1 MGTVCSP
8 WNACPSN
15 SRLPPQSSGPPFLS
29 IWQGFVTVTC
39 RQKCPWLL
47 ISTPSTSPTP
57 LRGRKSTETCPVESC
72 LARSCRFHPR
82 SFLEAGLAG
91 GCMLAAQVVVNVL
104 QQQDLGAYW
113 PADPHSRLAEPEAPA
128 YPRAI
133 WTLKKKLHVALRF
146 SLPSP
151 QLWSVLSTVGVWQEL
166 QTLVPPRT
174 SEGRAFMHWAS
185 YLTAARGG
193 MNLQPQPCGNW
204 VRTEFPGRRRQHLPF
219 VLGSGKESFCKHGH
233 RALLIW
239 LHGALATQATPVKH
253 LDKELVRTDFPEPA
267 DELDFSTNRWKPLLP

>member
-151 QLWSVLSTVGVWQEL
+151 QLWSVLSTVGVWQNSKLWCPLE
-166 QTLVPPRT
+166 
-174 SEGRAFMHWAS
+174 E
-185 YLTAARGG
+185 
-193 MNLQPQPCGNW
+193 
-204 VRTEFPGRRRQHLPF
+204 
-219 VLGSGKESFCKHGH
+219 
-233 RALLIW
+233 
-239 LHGALATQATPVKH
+239 PVKEGLSCTGLPISQLPEGEWTCNH
-253 LDKELVRTDFPEPA
+253 SHVETEL
-267 DELDFSTNRWKPLLP
+267 ELSSQEGGVSICPLCLALERRASANTATGLCLFGCMGPWRHRPRRSNT